1 MLLFL
6 AGVVEQ
12 LDLALEHL
20 NKGDAHNAR
29 FGLML
34 TDNAL
39 ELVLHQIAKDKR
51 SDAASWR
58 YQANPYP
65 YEAKAKKAFLGRF
78 PEKISFAKLDGGLD
92 AESARTFTILHDY
105 RNDVY
110 HAGLAHEQILHTL
123 AVFYF
128 KATCDFLGTYQ
139 SHGIGWGSANRMPER
154 AKKYFKGQ
162 GSSMPGKRED
172 YPEACRTLAAAC
184 GHDPRALIDALADDV
199 EKIAD
204 YMDTCLQIVADGVYV
219 GQQVSRDQAILD
231 TQAWDVAFEDDG
243 KAFLR
248 SRQFKGSVLAAVQLI
263 AAEYPFKVRRDPVP
277 SWQEKAKKL
286 RRASNPH
293 IALDHYQA
301 FVTQTASLRAAIE
314 QSAGAAEAEIE
325 AASDRMRGR

>member
-20 NKGDAHNAR
+20 NKGDTHNAR

-51 SDAASWR
+51 SDAAGWR
-58 YQANPYP
+58 FRETPYAH
-65 YEAKAKKAFLGRF
+65 EAKAKKAFLGRF
-78 PEKISFAKLDGGLD
+78 PDKIAFAKLDGGLD
-92 AESARTFTILHDY
+92 AETARTFDILHDY

-123 AVFYF
+123 ALFYF
-128 KATCDFLGTYQ
+128 KETCDFVGRYR
-139 SHGIGWGSANRMPER
+139 SFGIGWGSANKMPER
-154 AKKYFKGQ
+154 AQKYFTGHDKF
-162 GSSMPGKRED
+162 MPGKQED
-172 YPEACRTLAAAC
+172 YPAACATLAAAS
-184 GHDPRALIDALADDV
+184 GHDPKTLINVLADDV
-199 EKIAD
+199 ERIAD

-219 GQQVSRDQAILD
+219 GQQVSRDQAIRD
-231 TQAWDVAFEDDG
+231 TQAWDIAFEDAG

-248 SRQFKGSVLAAVQLI
+248 SREFKGSVLAAVNLI
-263 AAEYPFKVRRDPVP
+263 AAEYPFKIRRDPVP
-277 SWQEKAKKL
+277 GWQEKAKKL
-286 RRASNPH
+286 RRGSNPH
-293 IALDHYQA
+293 VTLDHYQA
-301 FVTQTASLRAAIE
+301 FITQTASLRAAIE